1 MGTKVKKAV
10 DITVESINFII
21 ISYALSSVAMSFRE
35 SWIYILFFAYNV
47 WLIGRYYDTVNKV
60 TKSKIITGI
69 LCAVCLL
76 IFCLMVYFVG
86 YIDGEITQFQG

>member
-1 MGTKVKKAV
+1 
-10 DITVESINFII
+10 
-21 ISYALSSVAMSFRE
+21 MSFRE
-35 SWIYILFFAYNV
+35 SWIYILFFASNV
-47 WLIGRYYDTVNKV
+47 WLISRYYDTVNKV
-60 TKSKIITGI
+60 TKSEIITGI